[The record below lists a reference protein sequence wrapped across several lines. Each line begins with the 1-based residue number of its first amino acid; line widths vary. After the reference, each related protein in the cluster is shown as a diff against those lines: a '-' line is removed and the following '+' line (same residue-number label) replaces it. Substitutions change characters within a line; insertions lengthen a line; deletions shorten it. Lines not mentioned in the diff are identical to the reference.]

1 MATARRAALATM
13 RSLITPEGVDLQIK
27 LADAGTRAAAFL
39 LDVVFIATAAIAVTI
54 VALFGVTGFGTDKL
68 QPLFIVWIIV
78 IFFLRNV
85 YFIAFE

>member
-39 LDVVFIATAAIAVTI
+39 LDVVFIA
-54 VALFGVTGFGTDKL
+54 
-68 QPLFIVWIIV
+68 
-78 IFFLRNV
+78 
-85 YFIAFE
+85 